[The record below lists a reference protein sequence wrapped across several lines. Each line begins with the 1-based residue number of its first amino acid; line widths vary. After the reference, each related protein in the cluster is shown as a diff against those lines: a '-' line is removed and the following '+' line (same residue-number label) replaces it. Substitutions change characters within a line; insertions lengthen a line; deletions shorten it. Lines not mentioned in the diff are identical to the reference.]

1 MKLIVRNGLILG
13 LLALVACD
21 VNKGRFDKDEDFN
34 AGGAD
39 PYNFP
44 VPYRGVGQIRQ
55 VAASGEFDEIGAFAG
70 KNPVGYY
77 SFPFSPSQ
85 VLTTNYAAPVGSA
98 WPQGVI
104 DPLRVDGPGANFRAS
119 LNNPVPTPL
128 VYNFDPPSNGD
139 AAAALASQNPFPSSQ
154 RCKKRAAPYD
164 PFLDAYRQDE
174 QWNIF
179 TFLPDRFTTFNFG
192 SLATWTY
199 RPVVAEVKVGTGDI
213 DCQAIKSERRL
224 LAASDD
230 GKVQIQRGDLEP
242 DKITRLGTPTGNYLA
257 WALIDPGAAVVR
269 VGESVNIFDPNG
281 KISGTSIQKYGWYAQ
296 FIVAYIDGGYIPVED
311 GPRIQGAPTKRMR
324 TMRLYYPRSTVDL
337 GDGSAPAAGRV
348 GQGYDVVQGDRFAD
362 DPSAYSPVCELWT
375 YDAGPG
381 TALEDLP
388 TSEADILASFNTS
401 LEPARTAQVATAYTP
416 STAIVPRYVF
426 CLQAAVR
433 APAPTTP
440 SAH

>member
-1 MKLIVRNGLILG
+1 MKLIVRNGLLLG
-13 LLALVACD
+13 LLATAACD
-21 VNKGRFDKDEDFN
+21 VNKGRFNPDQDFN

-44 VPYRGVGQIRQ
+44 LPYRGASSNSVLFSRQ
-55 VAASGEFDEIGAFAG
+55 TAGSGTFTEIAAFAG
-70 KNPVGYY
+70 NNAVGYF
-77 SFPFSPSQ
+77 SFPFSPGQ
-85 VLTTNYAAPVGSA
+85 ILTTSYSAPSGTA

-119 LNNPVPTPL
+119 ANNPVPTPL
-128 VYNFDPPSNGD
+128 VYSFDPPTDGPKTQVD
-139 AAAALASQNPFPSSQ
+139 APTSQ
-154 RCKKRAAPYD
+154 RCKKSAAPYNA
-164 PFLDAYRQDE
+164 FLDAYPQDQ

-179 TFLPDRFTTFNFG
+179 TFLPDRFTSFPFG
-192 SLATWTY
+192 ALATWSY

-230 GKVQIQRGDLEP
+230 GKVQIQRGDLEA
-242 DKITRLGTPTGNYLA
+242 DKLTRLGTPDGNYLA

-269 VGESVNIFDPNG
+269 VGETVTIFDDG
-281 KISGTSIQKYGWYAQ
+281 HGVSGTSVQKYGWYAQ

-337 GDGSAPAAGRV
+337 GDSGTPAPGRF

-375 YDAGPG
+375 YDAGAG
-381 TALEDLP
+381 TATSALP
-388 TSEADILASFNTS
+388 TSEADILANFNTS
-401 LEPARTAQVATAYTP
+401 LEPARTTQLTTAYTP

-433 APAPTTP
+433 APAPKTT
-440 SAH
+440 AH